1 MELNDINRILGR
13 LADDKANG
21 RNHILTLAA
30 ALIEWTGLQF
40 VENSVPRLLDFQTL
54 KLKEALVGAPVTGQ
68 EQLYRLTAENQPVRV
83 RFAVFKKYD
92 KKMIHYLVDGNVG
105 LASYQA
111 AMRGI
116 KQIEGREPYVARQP
130 YFIHFIAT
138 AKYDR
143 LWVVFNDGEQKRVL
157 VFRNRLTQTQFSK
170 IMPAWHNIAARPK
183 PEMAKLFWSSLDV
196 KEVNKDFYQH
206 IKERFDALTA
216 IAKTQEKHL
225 EESVIK
231 QFAVRLIGRYIFCW
245 FLKEKEIIPE
255 ALIASKTIEKYR
267 NIYFQQCLAK
277 LFFNTLN
284 AEVTD
289 RARNLA
295 INDDIDVLYKNIPY
309 LNGGLFDWHP
319 EDELFEKLDLNA
331 WLIDFVKVLESFDFT
346 VDESSSQYQQ
356 VAIDPEM
363 LGRIFENLLASQNP
377 DTEKMANQRKAFG
390 AFYTPRE
397 IVDYMVNES
406 LKAYLENQLL
416 PQLPEQANVVRES
429 QVAYNDPLFQHLEP
443 PKPIP
448 IDIDK
453 SRIADIERRRERIK
467 TKIDKLFVPDCA
479 DNPFDKEET
488 IQARKALSAIT
499 ILDPACG
506 SGAFPMGVMLRL
518 MELRQ
523 IIGHGHRNSYDLK
536 EEILS
541 KNIFGVDIMPMA
553 VEIARLRAWL
563 SLVLEADYKP
573 ADRKNNFGV
582 AALPNLDFK
591 FICANSLIDSGYDDF
606 LSKLQYNLTFFRL
619 DGEIQKLE
627 ALRENYFDPKGD
639 KNRKKELQKE
649 FLKTK
654 EYIKTEFVSLKKSW
668 NLGDFLDKVDD
679 WNPFDDSRPSSF
691 FSPAWMFGVR
701 NGFDVVIGN
710 PPYIGQK
717 NNNEKFK
724 EVKKTSLG
732 KKFHQRRMDFFYFF
746 IHKGL
751 DFLNPTGSLCLITT
765 NYYFTATYA
774 DKLRADIRNRS
785 SILRI
790 INFNELKLFE
800 SALGQHNSIILLEK
814 PFKKDTIAKT
824 TSVTH
829 AKNLSLDILR
839 DVLKEAYPNAIYSAR
854 DNQKIYDSL
863 NGNIQ
868 IDLSGSTNNNL
879 FDIILN
885 NCELLSK
892 HFDLVEG
899 IHTGA
904 DTLSNSHIEKYKLSY
919 PKGTGIYILSDKE
932 IEALSLNSEELEII
946 KPWFK
951 NSDID
956 KWTVSNI
963 TDKRLIYYTTKQSY
977 INVNNIKK
985 HLSKFKIILINRKV
999 RSGTGFISEQD
1010 YDAFVQGKKYI
1021 SYVMNASAFKKGDYH
1036 FISYPRESHV
1046 FEGEKIV
1053 CPQRSNRNTFA
1064 YSNGSFYGSADIYFI
1079 KEKPKGLKLKY
1090 LLGLLNSALFF
1101 YWLYH
1106 KGKRKGEMLELY
1118 IRPLSELPIKIANQQ
1133 IQKNII
1139 DRVDK
1144 IICFKKQNIHTAGI
1158 EKEIDVL
1165 VYKLYELS
1173 HAEIK
1178 VIDPDF
1184 KLSESEYA
1192 NFKSE

>member
-1 MELNDINRILGR
+1 MELNDINRILGQ

-40 VENSVPRLLDFQTL
+40 VENSVPRLLDFQTI

-170 IMPAWHNIAARPK
+170 IMPAWHNIAARSK

-225 EESVIK
+225 AESVIK

-267 NIYFQQCLAK
+267 SIYFQQCLAK

-289 RARNLA
+289 HARNLA
-295 INDDIDVLYKNIPY
+295 INDELDILYKNIPY

-319 EDELFEKLDLNA
+319 EDELFNKLDLND
-331 WLIDFVKVLESFDFT
+331 WLIAFVKKLEEFDFT

-356 VAIDPEM
+356 IAIDPEM

-416 PQLPEQANVVRES
+416 PQLPEQSNVVRES
-429 QVAYNDPLFQHLEP
+429 QAVYNDPLFQHLEP

-448 IDIDK
+448 VDVDK
-453 SRIADIERRRERIK
+453 SLIADIERRRERIK

-479 DNPFDKEET
+479 DNPFEKEET
-488 IQARKALSAIT
+488 VQARKALSKIT

-573 ADRKNNFGV
+573 ADRKNNFGI

-654 EYIKTEFVSLKKSW
+654 DYIKTEFVSLKKSW

-679 WNPFDDSRPSSF
+679 WNPFDDSHPSSF

-710 PPYIGQK
+710 PPYGVSIKKTDNLILAEQ
-717 NNNEKFK
+717 FK
-724 EVKKTSLG
+724 EIL
-732 KKFHQRRMDFFYFF
+732 
-746 IHKGL
+746 KG
-751 DFLNPTGSLCLITT
+751 
-765 NYYFTATYA
+765 
-774 DKLRADIRNRS
+774 
-785 SILRI
+785 
-790 INFNELKLFE
+790 EVE
-800 SALGQHNSIILLEK
+800 S
-814 PFKKDTIAKT
+814 
-824 TSVTH
+824 
-829 AKNLSLDILR
+829 
-839 DVLKEAYPNAIYSAR
+839 
-854 DNQKIYDSL
+854 
-863 NGNIQ
+863 
-868 IDLSGSTNNNL
+868 
-879 FDIILN
+879 
-885 NCELLSK
+885 
-892 HFDLVEG
+892 
-899 IHTGA
+899 
-904 DTLSNSHIEKYKLSY
+904 
-919 PKGTGIYILSDKE
+919 YIL
-932 IEALSLNSEELEII
+932 
-946 KPWFK
+946 F
-951 NSDID
+951 
-956 KWTVSNI
+956 
-963 TDKRLIYYTTKQSY
+963 YY
-977 INVNNIKK
+977 
-985 HLSKFKIILINRKV
+985 
-999 RSGTGFISEQD
+999 
-1010 YDAFVQGKKYI
+1010 
-1021 SYVMNASAFKKGDYH
+1021 
-1036 FISYPRESHV
+1036 
-1046 FEGEKIV
+1046 
-1053 CPQRSNRNTFA
+1053 
-1064 YSNGSFYGSADIYFI
+1064 
-1079 KEKPKGLKLKY
+1079 KGLKVLSDNGFLCFITPDSWFTNKGAAYYRKYLSSNHSIKDVFDIYKPFDAAKDTRVHTVLISVKPNIPNITVKQVHPRNTDFIYKSYSISSKIIESFLDAEWRFYIDESERTIFSKMENKSESLEKLFNIKYGLRTGDNEKYVTDKETEYPLIAGADIASLYKIKWKPKYLQKIDELPKGYFNDYYTEEKIIVQRIRTNSLNLNARWIEAAYIEGKYIPNDSLTYIYEKSGAFSLMY
-1090 LLGLLNSALFF
+1090 LLGVLNSFLLNKYYRAYYTDVNVKPTYLAQ
-1101 YWLYH
+1101 
-1106 KGKRKGEMLELY
+1106 
-1118 IRPLSELPIKIANQQ
+1118 LPIPNISFANQKQ
-1133 IQKNII
+1133 FI
-1139 DRVDK
+1139 DRVEK
-1144 IICFKKQNIHTAGI
+1144 IISTKSKDRDTSEL

-1173 HAEIK
+1173 YAEVK

-1184 KLSESEYA
+1184 WLSESEYA
-1192 NFKSE
+1192 NFKAE

>member
-1 MELNDINRILGR
+1 MELNDINRILSQ

-30 ALIEWTGLQF
+30 ALIEWMGLQF

-157 VFRNRLTQTQFSK
+157 VFRNRLTQTQNNK
-170 IMPAWHNIAARPK
+170 IMPAWHNIAAKSK

-206 IKERFDALTA
+206 IKERFDALIA
-216 IAKTQEKHL
+216 IAKTQEKHFA
-225 EESVIK
+225 ENAVK

-289 RARNLA
+289 HARNLA
-295 INDDIDVLYKNIPY
+295 INDELDVLYKNIPY

-319 EDELFEKLDLNA
+319 EDELFNKLDLND
-331 WLIDFVKVLESFDFT
+331 WLIAFVKKLEEFDFT

-356 VAIDPEM
+356 IAIDPEM

-416 PQLPEQANVVRES
+416 PQLPEQVNVVRES
-429 QVAYNDPLFQHLEP
+429 QAAYNDLLFQHFET

-453 SRIADIERRRERIK
+453 SKNADIERRRERIK

-488 IQARKALSAIT
+488 VQARKALSKIT

-523 IIGHGHRNSYDLK
+523 VIGHGQRNSYDLK

-627 ALRENYFDPKGD
+627 AMRENYFDPKGD

-679 WNPFDDSRPSSF
+679 WNPFDDSHPSSF

-710 PPYIGQK
+710 PPYVQIQNFSGKQEQK
-717 NNNEKFK
+717 DWEKQ
-724 EVKKTSLG
+724 
-732 KKFHQRRMDFFYFF
+732 KF
-746 IHKGL
+746 
-751 DFLNPTGSLCLITT
+751 
-765 NYYFTATYA
+765 ATYVKTG
-774 DKLRADIRNRS
+774 DVYCLFYERGYQLLRSGGALTFITSNKWMRANYGKAMRKYIAANG
-785 SILRI
+785 SILQLI
-790 INFNELKLFE
+790 DFGDSPIFE
-800 SALGQHNSIILLEK
+800 NATTYTNILIWEKTTECAKTKAWDLTGKAYANDTTLDKLLEK
-814 PFKKDTIAKT
+814 QGECDALFNEDSFVIVNSDQTAIKKRIEAVGTPLKDWDISINYGIKTGLNEAFIIDGRKKDELIAQDPKSAEILKPILRGRDIKRYKAEFADLWLINSHTGYFDKNGNHIPKINIKKDYKAIWSYLDNFNLTSNGQVEKRTDQGEHWSNLRNCAYLEEVEKDKILYAEIVYDAAFYFDSNSYYPEATTFIMTGERLKYLTALLNSKMITYAFKKFYAGGDLRGNTFRYKKVFVELLPIPKIPHIQQLPFEILVDCILFCKERNMDSESSLLESVVDGLVYDLYFPAEMKSAHCYITDRIAEVLKPFNASDTIAFKKEYITELCKFFQSDT
-824 TSVTH
+824 TVYHGLIHRRT
-829 AKNLSLDILR
+829 I
-839 DVLKEAYPNAIYSAR
+839 KE
-854 DNQKIYDSL
+854 
-863 NGNIQ
+863 IQ
-868 IDLSGSTNNNL
+868 I
-879 FDIILN
+879 I
-885 NCELLSK
+885 
-892 HFDLVEG
+892 
-899 IHTGA
+899 TG
-904 DTLSNSHIEKYKLSY
+904 
-919 PKGTGIYILSDKE
+919 DK
-932 IEALSLNSEELEII
+932 S
-946 KPWFK
+946 
-951 NSDID
+951 
-956 KWTVSNI
+956 
-963 TDKRLIYYTTKQSY
+963 
-977 INVNNIKK
+977 
-985 HLSKFKIILINRKV
+985 
-999 RSGTGFISEQD
+999 
-1010 YDAFVQGKKYI
+1010 
-1021 SYVMNASAFKKGDYH
+1021 
-1036 FISYPRESHV
+1036 
-1046 FEGEKIV
+1046 
-1053 CPQRSNRNTFA
+1053 
-1064 YSNGSFYGSADIYFI
+1064 
-1079 KEKPKGLKLKY
+1079 
-1090 LLGLLNSALFF
+1090 
-1101 YWLYH
+1101 
-1106 KGKRKGEMLELY
+1106 
-1118 IRPLSELPIKIANQQ
+1118 
-1133 IQKNII
+1133 
-1139 DRVDK
+1139 
-1144 IICFKKQNIHTAGI
+1144 
-1158 EKEIDVL
+1158 
-1165 VYKLYELS
+1165 
-1173 HAEIK
+1173 
-1178 VIDPDF
+1178 
-1184 KLSESEYA
+1184 
-1192 NFKSE
+1192 